1 MRKICFVLFCLIAF
15 IGMQGCSSSK
25 ASASIYQENGLINE
39 KGIGKKDNY
48 RGAHINYQY
57 TCDSKQKKAKKKLR
71 K

>member
-25 ASASIYQENGLINE
+25 ASASIYRKNGLI
-39 KGIGKKDNY
+39 GKSSNSGTY
-48 RGAHINYQY
+48 INYQY
-57 TCDSKQKKAKKKLR
+57 TCNSKQAKSKRKLR